1 VVGAALL
8 ALQQVEGEAAGH
20 GLVAL
25 AAHAGAGGNGGFQG
39 QAEVFE
45 GEGKGGGLAAQLAV
59 GVVGAVVAAGCEG
72 QVLAACL
79 GGAVHEL
86 DVQVA
91 AGVQGHG
98 RGAGWQA
105 QVVGHDVLQPVVG
118 GQGVVGAELGA
129 AGDQCGVVFQAGEML
144 AIAQQAA
151 AEVAFAGA
159 PVQPVAGGIGE
170 GQGSGEGFDLLPF
183 AAGHVDVEP
192 VASDGHVS
200 GRQRACCAERMCLP
214 GQRRKRR
221 GGVQVEQRVMHS
233 LGLGQGAGAQP
244 AGKLGIFGFPR

>member
-1 VVGAALL
+1 MVDAALL
-8 ALQQVEGEAAGH
+8 ALQQVEGQAAGH

-25 AAHAGAGGNGGFQG
+25 AAHAGAGGDGGFQG

-45 GEGKGGGLAAQLAV
+45 REGKGGGFAAQLAI
-59 GVVGAVVAAGCEG
+59 GAVGAVVAAGCES
-72 QVLAACL
+72 QVLAARL

-86 DVQVA
+86 DVQVT
-91 AGVQGHG
+91 AGVQGDG
-98 RGAGWQA
+98 GGAGLQA
-105 QVVGHDVLQPVVG
+105 QVVGHDVLQSVVR
-118 GQGVVGAELGA
+118 GQCVVGAELGA
-129 AGDQCGVVFQAGEML
+129 AGDQCGVVFQAGEVL

-151 AEVAFAGA
+151 TEVAFAGA

-192 VASDGHVS
+192 VAGGGHVS
-200 GRQRACCAERMCLP
+200 GRQRAHCAERMCLP

-221 GGVQVEQRVMHS
+221 RCVQVEQ
-233 LGLGQGAGAQP
+233 
-244 AGKLGIFGFPR
+244 